1 MSNVS
6 RQIDERDQWLFNA
19 STNDLVGVK
28 NPTGRGEDFLPVRL
42 DSTGTSLVSGD
53 GTVIS
58 FTGPAYTWAGKPS
71 AADNAG
77 NSIRITDVGPVGAG
91 SVWISDGTNWRPIGG
106 RVMHCAASGTVAAP
120 LATLSGATGKLVL
133 PAGDRVTAGS
143 ILMPV
148 GLPQIGQ
155 GVEVSAKLRH
165 RGTGGAW
172 NAVAR
177 LGSLDT
183 SSDPSFVQA
192 TGTATDDQG
201 VWLSAELEVVSATTY
216 VASTYGVINTPGVGA
231 IVLRNSNFNNA
242 AQLYLGFYSSAL
254 NAADFLDLISYR
266 VYLIG

>member
-1 MSNVS
+1 MV
-6 RQIDERDQWLFNA
+6 A
-19 STNDLVGVK
+19 
-28 NPTGRGEDFLPVRL
+28 PTTVYGKFRARGGFIRGEGEVENVPYLSD
-42 DSTGTSLVSGD
+42 DGTSLVSGD

-58 FTGPAYTWAGKPS
+58 FTGPAYTWAGKPA

-77 NSIRITDVGPVGAG
+77 NSIRITDVGPVGSG
-91 SVWISDGTNWRPIGG
+91 SVWISNGTVWRPIGG
-106 RVMHCAASGTVAAP
+106 RTLHCAASGTIASP

-165 RGTGGAW
+165 RGTGGTW
-172 NAVAR
+172 NALAR
-177 LGSLDT
+177 LGSLD
-183 SSDPSFVQA
+183 SASDPSFVQS

-201 VWLSAELEVVSATTY
+201 VWLLSELEVVSATAF
-216 VASTYGVINTPGVGA
+216 VASTYGVPNSAGVGS

-242 AQLYLGFYSSAL
+242 AQLYLGFYSSTL

-266 VYLIG
+266 VYIIG